1 MKVPTEMRAAGSSR
15 LRWVLVSAVVT
26 QLMIVLDMTVIAIA
40 LPHMQQDLAMSAEQR
55 PWVVTGYSLAFGGL
69 VLFGG
74 KICAV
79 IGIRRSYLTGLIGFA
94 GASMVAGLA
103 PSFLVLVTARAVQ
116 GVFGALLAPTT
127 LALVN
132 VTFTERTARGRAF
145 AVLGATGGVG
155 AAVGLLLGGAL
166 TEGLSWRW
174 SLYVNVGIAA
184 LAFMAG
190 LRSLHA
196 ANQRDPSARL
206 GDDILGLIL
215 GCGSVFCLVY
225 GLDQAQQYDWSSAR
239 AISWLAVGG
248 TALFLFV
255 LREHFAAKPVLPLW
269 VVAHPARSASYA
281 TQFIVGAGQM
291 GAIIYL
297 TYYFQDHFGYSPLKT
312 GVVFLPMI
320 GALILTAA
328 FAGRFIVPRLGARF
342 LFPAGLTVQ
351 AAAFA
356 LFARIELDSTYQ
368 QVALPGLIVYGIGI
382 GLTMPVVFNA
392 GTRGVPER
400 QASLASAVLN
410 TAQQIGSSFGVA
422 FLATYATHSVQD
434 YVASHTEGLKIEIA
448 QALTTAKVTPA
459 SPSGEV
465 IVRRLTAVISAHAQI
480 AAYSSG
486 FALFAWIFI
495 VAAAIMTIA
504 ATTLTITMARSR
516 GRLAVR
522 QPAVKR
528 PA

>member
-1 MKVPTEMRAAGSSR
+1 MGLSTRVAAPRSSR

-40 LPHMQQDLAMSAEQR
+40 LPHMQQDLAMTAEQR

-74 KICAV
+74 KLCAV
-79 IGIRRSYLTGLIGFA
+79 MGIRRSYLTGLIGFA
-94 GASMVAGLA
+94 AASLVAGLA
-103 PSFLVLVTARAVQ
+103 PSFSVLVTARAVQ
-116 GVFGALLAPTT
+116 GAFGALLAPTT

-132 VTFTERTARGRAF
+132 VTFIERNARDRAF

-166 TEGLSWRW
+166 TNGLSWRW

-190 LRSLHA
+190 LRSLPA
-196 ANQRDPSARL
+196 ASQRDRSTRI

-215 GCGSVFCLVY
+215 GCGAAFCLVY

-239 AISWLAVGG
+239 TISWLSAGG
-248 TALFLFV
+248 AALLLFA
-255 LREHFAAKPVLPLW
+255 LREHLAAKPVLPLW
-269 VVAHPARSASYA
+269 IVTHPVRSASYV

-291 GAIIYL
+291 GAIVYL
-297 TYYFQDHFGYSPLKT
+297 TYYFQDYFGYSPLKT

-320 GALILTAA
+320 GALVLTVA

-342 LFPAGLTVQ
+342 LFPAGLAVQ
-351 AAAFA
+351 AGAFT
-356 LFARIELDSTYQ
+356 LLSRVDLNSTYQ

-382 GLTMPVVFNA
+382 GLVMPVVFNA
-392 GTRGVPER
+392 GTRGVPEQ

-410 TAQQIGSSFGVA
+410 TAQQLGSSFGVA
-422 FLATYATHSVQD
+422 FLATYATHSAQD
-434 YVASHTEGLKIEIA
+434 YMTNHAEGLKQEIT
-448 QALTTAKVTPA
+448 QALTTDEVTPT
-459 SPSGEV
+459 SPSGAS
-465 IVRRLTAVISAHAQI
+465 IIHRLTDLMTAHAQI
-480 AAYSSG
+480 TAYDNGFTLLAWSFCIAAV
-486 FALFAWIFI
+486 AM
-495 VAAAIMTIA
+495 VAAAI
-504 ATTLTITMARSR
+504 TLAIIR
-516 GRLAVR
+516 GTRTHG
-522 QPAVKR
+522 KM
-528 PA
+528 